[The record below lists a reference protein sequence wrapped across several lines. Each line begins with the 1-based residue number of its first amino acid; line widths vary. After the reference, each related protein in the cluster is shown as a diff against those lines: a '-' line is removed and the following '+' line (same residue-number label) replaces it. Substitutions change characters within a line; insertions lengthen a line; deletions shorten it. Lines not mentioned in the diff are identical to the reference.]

1 MSSLIVMSASV
12 LFGEANRVYA
22 GNQNDKSRYGEDRYQ
37 GPSCDRLSQ
46 RNPKPAVPLGF
57 IVSRHD
63 VLCCALLVHLISVC
77 FLSDNQANLKRLPKP
92 LSQ

>member
-37 GPSCDRLSQ
+37 GPSRDRLSQ

-57 IVSRHD
+57 IVSRHEFYA
-63 VLCCALLVHLISVC
+63 VP
-77 FLSDNQANLKRLPKP
+77 FLFTSFQSLFFRIIK
-92 LSQ
+92 QI